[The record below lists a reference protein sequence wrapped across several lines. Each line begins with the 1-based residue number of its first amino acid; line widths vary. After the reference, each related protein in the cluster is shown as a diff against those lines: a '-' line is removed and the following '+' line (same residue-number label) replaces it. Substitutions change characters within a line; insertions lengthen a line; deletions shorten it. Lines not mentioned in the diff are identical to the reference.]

1 MNREELISQI
11 AHDAKTTK
19 VTAKAA
25 LDSFVDS
32 VSKTL
37 KKGGRISLVGFG
49 TFSTSKRNARAG
61 RNPKTGEAIEIKA
74 RRVAKFKPGKELST
88 LVNNVK

>member
-19 VTAKAA
+19 ATAKVA
-25 LDSFVDS
+25 LDSFLTS

-37 KKGGRISLVGFG
+37 KRAEGF
-49 TFSTSKRNARAG
+49 
-61 RNPKTGEAIEIKA
+61 
-74 RRVAKFKPGKELST
+74 L
-88 LVNNVK
+88 